1 MRKFLVLWGA
11 ILLAWYCVGAQAFG
25 AVSPALSRVIEGAKK
40 EGSVNLGLTLRAKS
54 HGKPAGELY
63 LAAFQ
68 KRYPFLKVNFKRV
81 GGAQER
87 ERILTE
93 MTAGVVNFDVITV
106 SETMETSVRGIFAAG
121 AVRAGTT
128 GQVITAAADGA
139 QAALSAEKLI
149 SDSS

>member
-1 MRKFLVLWGA
+1 MMNRLIKKLFFLIPYVGVLTA
-11 ILLAWYCVGAQAFG
+11 LPFPAFSAQSNPLAPY
-25 AVSPALSRVIEGAKK
+25 IEGAKK

-93 MTAGVVNFDVITV
+93 MTSGISRFDVVSV
-106 SETMETSVRGIFAAG
+106 SETMISTLVDAKLVR
-121 AVRAGTT
+121 V
-128 GQVITAAADGA
+128 VEW
-139 QAALSAEKLI
+139 EKLGVPKFF
-149 SDSS
+149 